1 MKILLAWDGSSS
13 SDAVIREAARRP
25 WPERTEF
32 LAVTG
37 CAIRRGRAA
46 RLRRVISMDL
56 LATSGAVEISQEP
69 RPFTDFGMRVRA
81 NQ

>member
-1 MKILLAWDGSSS
+1 MGPRLVFSCSEDEDVHTTFQTMKGL
-13 SDAVIREAARRP
+13 E
-25 WPERTEF
+25 
-32 LAVTG
+32 
-37 CAIRRGRAA
+37 CATRRGRAA

-56 LATSGAVEISQEP
+56 LATNGAVEISQEP